1 MSVNWLKGSRTRQGL
16 PDDFDGLVE
25 EHHRRIYNVCLR
37 MMRNPQDAMDM
48 TQEAFL
54 KAWRARESFM
64 GQSSVTT
71 WLHRVAVNTCLD
83 ELRKRKK
90 QAALSVQELSES
102 GWEPADDAA
111 GDFASRVVDKEAVSA
126 ALAELPPDHRAV
138 LVLRDVE
145 GYSYEEL
152 ARILDCPV
160 GTVRSR
166 LNRARANMMKILSA
180 MEQNENISVK
190 NSKGGR
196 SR

>member
-1 MSVNWLKGSRTRQGL
+1 
-16 PDDFDGLVE
+16 
-25 EHHRRIYNVCLR
+25 
-37 MMRNPQDAMDM
+37 
-48 TQEAFL
+48 
-54 KAWRARESFM
+54 M